1 MSHLHD
7 DERCKALL
15 ARLNEYIDDE
25 LVSELCR
32 ELEQHVDGCHDC
44 RVVLDTLGCTVR
56 LYRTLGEEAPVELPA
71 DMEARLFARLKL
83 TPTCDERS

>member
-7 DERCKALL
+7 DQRCTALL

-25 LVSELCR
+25 LASDLCR
-32 ELEQHVDGCHDC
+32 ELEHHVHECHDC
-44 RVVLDTLGCTVR
+44 RVVFDTLGRTVR
-56 LYRTLGEEAPVELPA
+56 LYHALGEAAPVELPA

-83 TPTCDERS
+83 TPTCDEG